1 MIAGDA
7 DDIRRKVRDGEL
19 DPGDADQVLRFAAF
33 LRNAAGPTCVCD
45 KGRVD
50 AEGQVIPH
58 AHVSAATL
66 AYARGED
73 VDPEGTEH
81 L

>member
-19 DPGDADQVLRFAAF
+19 DPADAEQVLRFAAF
-33 LRNAAGPTCVCD
+33 LRNAGP
-45 KGRVD
+45 
-50 AEGQVIPH
+50 P
-58 AHVSAATL
+58 AHKDRPIAHGSRPLPPNTL
-66 AYARGED
+66 AYAMGED